1 MIGKYINKIY
11 KQLINLQRVPNFII
25 LIGEDGCGK
34 RTLLKEYFRNKNI
47 KYVEI
52 LGNIEN
58 IKNLT
63 SLNNTLNDE
72 TAYIISGKTL
82 TLQAT
87 SSLLKTTEETNNNIH
102 IALLLNSNTQKNI
115 PDTLFSRALTISIGN
130 PDLEDKIEYINFLKG
145 IYDLK
150 EDEID
155 ELIKLNLTF
164 GDLNKLLLT
173 PNNGKDLLNFVKL
186 VKDNLFKVRLV
197 NALNIKNYLAV
208 KDEKNLYPLD
218 LFFNLF
224 INSLGKENISKNLNN
239 FIIFTSTCISK
250 LNNVSINKE
259 MLVINW
265 IIKGRDIYYGI
276 K

>member
-11 KQLINLQRVPNFII
+11 KQLINLHRVPNFII
-25 LIGEDGCGK
+25 LIGEVGCGK

-115 PDTLFSRALTISIGN
+115 PDTLFSRALTINIGN

-145 IYDLK
+145 IYDLE
-150 EDEID
+150 EDEIN

-265 IIKGRDIYYGI
+265 IIRGRDIYYGI